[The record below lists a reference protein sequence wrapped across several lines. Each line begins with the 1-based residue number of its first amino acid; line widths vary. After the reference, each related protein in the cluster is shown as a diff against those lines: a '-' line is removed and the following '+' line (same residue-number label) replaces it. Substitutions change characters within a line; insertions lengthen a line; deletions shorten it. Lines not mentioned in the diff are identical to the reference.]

1 MRGKNEIN
9 KTNMALKKQSKASD
23 VSLFAEMNPKQ
34 RIQEIISYMTN
45 GLYEKE
51 HIMMLTLLCVV
62 AGESIFLLG
71 PPGTAKS
78 LVARRLKM
86 VFKGASSFEYLMS
99 RFSTPDEIFGPVS
112 ISKLKNEDKY
122 ERVVSGYLPDADV
135 VFLDEIWKAGPAIQ
149 NALLTAINERI
160 YQNGSNLIHLPMK
173 VLIAASNELPAE
185 NEGLEALWDRFIVRT
200 VSNCIVNEKA
210 FYKMLRDN
218 TVLEI
223 TIPESLLLTNEILSD
238 WQSKALLIE
247 IPDDVLQTVTNI
259 RKMLQEQQKKEGV
272 NKMDF
277 HISDR
282 RWKKAFK
289 LMRTSAFLNQ
299 RNAVH
304 ITDLVL
310 LIHCLWNTTE
320 GIPIILDIVCGA
332 FTLPIIKG
340 IEKLEMQLNHINS
353 ESESSASVSA
363 ELQRNQVSDE
373 ENQYQVSYYF
383 FYTIER
389 FPKNGCRISQSDCFH
404 ISETK
409 DTTGLLFHDKK
420 GWIIHAIYIGSPFEY
435 KRESLNEVQKVTLR
449 KCRGGIIVDG
459 IPYAFRKKI
468 SASDHCDGNSNRSD
482 FELLAVQYASLAE
495 QFKLIDK
502 NLKLDNL
509 FVSLDD
515 RNLINRHLSSVKRK
529 LDVLNVK
536 INNSMIL

>member
-1 MRGKNEIN
+1 
-9 KTNMALKKQSKASD
+9 
-23 VSLFAEMNPKQ
+23 
-34 RIQEIISYMTN
+34 
-45 GLYEKE
+45 
-51 HIMMLTLLCVV
+51 
-62 AGESIFLLG
+62 
-71 PPGTAKS
+71 
-78 LVARRLKM
+78 
-86 VFKGASSFEYLMS
+86 MS

-277 HISDR
+277 YISDR

-383 FYTIER
+383 FYT
-389 FPKNGCRISQSDCFH
+389 
-404 ISETK
+404 
-409 DTTGLLFHDKK
+409 
-420 GWIIHAIYIGSPFEY
+420 
-435 KRESLNEVQKVTLR
+435 LNSATL
-449 KCRGGIIVDG
+449 
-459 IPYAFRKKI
+459 
-468 SASDHCDGNSNRSD
+468 
-482 FELLAVQYASLAE
+482 
-495 QFKLIDK
+495 
-502 NLKLDNL
+502 
-509 FVSLDD
+509 
-515 RNLINRHLSSVKRK
+515 
-529 LDVLNVK
+529 
-536 INNSMIL
+536 